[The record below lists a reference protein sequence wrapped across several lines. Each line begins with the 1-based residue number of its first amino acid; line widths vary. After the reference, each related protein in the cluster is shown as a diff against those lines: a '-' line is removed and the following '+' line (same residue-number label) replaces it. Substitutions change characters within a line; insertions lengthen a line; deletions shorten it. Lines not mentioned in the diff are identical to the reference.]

1 MDFYKTGAFNPI
13 RKFLQAFYLD
23 GIFGSDLI
31 RAAVAENDTHYIF
44 DIVYRIYALQ
54 QNHQYYKFS
63 IDRFGL
69 YLELVRTFRVP
80 AYGRKNIVIDET
92 NRNNILSLVQPEVKT
107 VIVDFL
113 PRNELYDPNAKIF
126 EVVTL
131 EFLNRFNRT
140 ALISVIKYMYPE

>member
-1 MDFYKTGAFNPI
+1 MFKVPGSGR
-13 RKFLQAFYLD
+13 RK
-23 GIFGSDLI
+23 
-31 RAAVAENDTHYIF
+31 
-44 DIVYRIYALQ
+44 
-54 QNHQYYKFS
+54 
-63 IDRFGL
+63 
-69 YLELVRTFRVP
+69 
-80 AYGRKNIVIDET
+80 IVIDET

-113 PRNELYDPNAKIF
+113 PRNELYDPKAKIF